1 MVRGHVEIAGG
12 GIAGLTAGMIL
23 ARSGWTVRVHERSAE
38 IREAGAGIY
47 IRNNSI
53 KVLEEFGLFAALAP
67 AGTRIERTRM
77 RDQHGRVMQDISNSA
92 QSRLHVFAR
101 QSLIDVLA
109 DGARAAGVEIITN
122 SPAIAAEP
130 EGVLVLQDGKRL
142 RADLVIAADGARS
155 RVRDAL
161 SIGAVFREL
170 DTLTNR
176 HFIRGREITPE
187 PVTTQHWS
195 GHRRIGITPSG
206 PDMTYAYTVCAR
218 HDTAAKALPLDVKA
232 WAAAYPLLRRELEIM
247 AASEVT
253 QYPYV
258 MVTCPTWHRD
268 KVAIIGDA
276 AHGLPP
282 TLGQGAGLTIMN
294 ARALVTALDR
304 SSNVRDALGLWE
316 KEVRFISDATQ
327 TWSRRY
333 DFLTRQWPSA
343 LNFIRPSII
352 WSLGHVPALNARMR
366 IADRGLALTNL
377 N

>member
-1 MVRGHVEIAGG
+1 MRGHAEIAGG
-12 GIAGLTAGMIL
+12 GIAGLSAGMIL
-23 ARSGWTVRVHERSAE
+23 ARSFWTVRVHERSPE

-53 KVLEEFGLFAALAP
+53 KVLEEFGLFAALQP
-67 AGTRIERTRM
+67 HGTRIERTRM
-77 RDQHGRVMQDISNSA
+77 RDQHGRVLQDISNTA
-92 QSRLHVFAR
+92 QSRLHVFPR

-109 DGARAAGVEIITN
+109 EGARAAGVEILTN
-122 SPAIAAEP
+122 STAVAAEP
-130 EGVLVLQDGKRL
+130 DGTLILQDGKRL

-155 RVRDAL
+155 RVRDSL
-161 SIGAVFREL
+161 SVGAEFREL

-176 HFIRGREITPE
+176 HFIRGREISAE

-206 PDMTYAYTVCAR
+206 PDMTYAYTVCGR
-218 HDTAAKALPLDVKA
+218 NDTAAKALPLDVKA
-232 WAAAYPLLRRELEIM
+232 WTEAYPLLRRELEIM
-247 AASEVT
+247 AESEVT
-253 QYPYV
+253 QYPYI
-258 MVTCPTWHRD
+258 MVDCPTWHREN
-268 KVAIIGDA
+268 VAIIGDA

-294 ARALVTALDR
+294 ARALGTALER

-316 KEVRFISDATQ
+316 REVRFISDATQ

-343 LNFIRPSII
+343 LNFIRPAII

-377 N
+377 S